1 MLKTEMRNPNTMHI
15 DRCGTEEIL
24 RLIQN
29 ENQVAVDAVGAAVGQ
44 IARACDA
51 IEASIRAGGRLIYI
65 GAGSSGRIGVLD
77 AVECPPTYGV
87 PRELVVGLIAGGYDC
102 MFRAAEG
109 AEDSAEAGVADL
121 QKISL
126 VREDAVVGISAA
138 GNAGYVAAALGYA
151 RDVGCITIGITS
163 NAGSR
168 LDRESDIPIITDT
181 GPEPITGSTRMEAG
195 SAQKMV
201 CNMLTTTVMTRLGM
215 VYENLM
221 INLKPTNLKLR
232 RRVISIV
239 CEILSCDETE
249 AVRRLDACG
258 WSIRAAVEADAAGDA
273 ADQPGAD
280 STL

>member
-1 MLKTEMRNPNTMHI
+1 MRNPNTIHI
-15 DRCGTEEIL
+15 DKCETAEIL

-29 ENQVAVDAVGAAVGQ
+29 ENQVAVDAVGSAIPQ
-44 IARACDA
+44 IALACDA
-51 IEASIRAGGRLIYI
+51 IEAAIRTGGRLIYL

-121 QKISL
+121 RAIDL
-126 VREDAVVGISAA
+126 TGDDAVVGISAA
-138 GNAGYVAAALGYA
+138 GNAGYVAAALEYA
-151 RDVGCITIGITS
+151 RSLGCVTVGITS
-163 NAGSR
+163 NYGSR
-168 LDRESDIPIITDT
+168 LDLESDISIVTDT
-181 GPEPITGSTRMEAG
+181 GSEPITGSTRMKAG

-221 INLKPTNLKLR
+221 INLKPTNIKLR

-239 CEILSCDETE
+239 CEILSCGEDE
-249 AVRRLDACG
+249 AVRRLDVHN
-258 WSIRAAVEADAAGDA
+258 WSIREVVDHREE
-273 ADQPGAD
+273 P
-280 STL
+280 

>member
-1 MLKTEMRNPNTMHI
+1 MWKTETRNPNTMHI
-15 DRCGTEEIL
+15 DKCETTEIL
-24 RLIQN
+24 RLIQA
-29 ENQVAVDAVGAAVGQ
+29 ENVVAVDAVANAIPQ

-51 IEASIRAGGRLIYI
+51 IEASIRAGGRLIYM

-109 AEDSAEAGVADL
+109 AEDSVEAGIADL
-121 QKISL
+121 RAIDLAK
-126 VREDAVVGISAA
+126 EDAVVGISAA
-138 GNAGYVAAALGYA
+138 GNAGYVAAALEYA
-151 RDVGCITIGITS
+151 RSLGCVTIGITS
-163 NAGSR
+163 NFGSR
-168 LDRESDIPIITDT
+168 LDLESDIAIVTDT
-181 GPEPITGSTRMEAG
+181 GPEPITGSTRMKAG

-221 INLKPTNLKLR
+221 INLKPTNIKLR

-239 CEILSCDETE
+239 CEILSCTEEE
-249 AVRRLDACG
+249 AVRRLDTHN
-258 WSIRAAVEADAAGDA
+258 WSIRDVVDHREGM
-273 ADQPGAD
+273 
-280 STL
+280 

>member
-1 MLKTEMRNPNTMHI
+1 MQKTEMRNPNTMHI
-15 DRCGTEEIL
+15 DRCDTTEIL
-24 RLIQN
+24 RLIQA
-29 ENQVAVDAVGAAVGQ
+29 ENKVAVDAVGAAIPQ

-51 IEASIRAGGRLIYI
+51 IEASIRAGGRLIYL

-109 AEDSAEAGVADL
+109 AEDSAEAGIADL
-121 QKISL
+121 KKISL
-126 VREDAVVGISAA
+126 AGEDAVVGISAA
-138 GNAGYVAAALGYA
+138 GNAGYVAAALEYA
-151 RDVGCITIGITS
+151 RSIGCVTIGITS
-163 NAGSR
+163 NFGSR
-168 LDRESDIPIITDT
+168 LDLESDIAIVTDT
-181 GPEPITGSTRMEAG
+181 GPEPITGSTRMKAG

-221 INLKPTNLKLR
+221 INLKPTNIKLR

-239 CEILSCDETE
+239 CEILSCGEDE
-249 AVRRLDACG
+249 AIRRLDAHN
-258 WSIRAAVEADAAGDA
+258 WSIREVVDHREE
-273 ADQPGAD
+273 P
-280 STL
+280 

>member
-1 MLKTEMRNPNTMHI
+1 MLKTEMRNPNTMHF
-15 DRCGTEEIL
+15 DRCTTEEML

-29 ENQVAVDAVGAAVGQ
+29 ENQTAVDAVGAAIPQ

-51 IEASIRAGGRLIYI
+51 IEASIRQGGRLIYL

-121 QKISL
+121 KAIGL
-126 VREDAVVGISAA
+126 TKEDAVVGISAA
-138 GNAGYVAAALGYA
+138 GNAGYVAAALEYA
-151 RDVGCITIGITS
+151 RSIGCMTVGITS
-163 NAGSR
+163 NYGSR
-168 LDRESDIPIITDT
+168 LDLESDISIVTDT
-181 GPEPITGSTRMEAG
+181 GPEVITGSTRMKAG

-221 INLKPTNLKLR
+221 INLKPTNIKLR

-239 CEILSCDETE
+239 CEILSCSEDE
-249 AVRRLDACG
+249 AVRRLEGIRCG
-258 WSIRAAVEADAAGDA
+258 MKSTSCP
-273 ADQPGAD
+273 DQIAQA
-280 STL
+280 LKQAL

>member
-15 DRCGTEEIL
+15 DRCDTEEIL

-29 ENQVAVDAVGAAVGQ
+29 ENLCAAEAVGKAIPQ

-51 IEASIRAGGRLIYI
+51 IEASIRSGGRLIYI

-121 QKISL
+121 KNISL
-126 VREDAVVGISAA
+126 AKEDAVVGISAA
-138 GNAGYVAAALGYA
+138 GNAGYVAAALEYA
-151 RDVGCITIGITS
+151 RSIGCITVGMTS
-163 NAGSR
+163 NYGSR
-168 LDRESDIPIITDT
+168 LDVESDISIVTDT
-181 GPEPITGSTRMEAG
+181 GPEPITGSTRMKAG

-221 INLKPTNLKLR
+221 INLKPTNIKLR

-239 CEILSCDETE
+239 CEILSCGEEE
-249 AVRRLDACG
+249 AVRRLDAHG
-258 WSIRAAVEADAAGDA
+258 WSIRDAVE
-273 ADQPGAD
+273 QEEV
-280 STL
+280 SR

>member
-1 MLKTEMRNPNTMHI
+1 MRNPNTMHI
-15 DRCGTEEIL
+15 DKCETAEIR
-24 RLIQN
+24 RLIQA
-29 ENQVAVDAVGAAVGQ
+29 ENVVAVDAVANAIPQ

-51 IEASIRAGGRLIYI
+51 IEVSIRAGGRLIYM

-109 AEDSAEAGVADL
+109 AEDSAEAGIADL
-121 QKISL
+121 RAIDLAK
-126 VREDAVVGISAA
+126 EDAVVGISAA
-138 GNAGYVAAALGYA
+138 GNAGYVAAALEYA
-151 RDVGCITIGITS
+151 RSLGCVTIGITS
-163 NAGSR
+163 NFGSR
-168 LDRESDIPIITDT
+168 LDLESDIAIVTDT
-181 GPEPITGSTRMEAG
+181 GPEPITGSTRMKAG

-221 INLKPTNLKLR
+221 INLKPTNIKLR

-239 CEILSCDETE
+239 CEILSCTEEE
-249 AVRRLDACG
+249 AVRRLDTHN
-258 WSIRAAVEADAAGDA
+258 WSIRDVVDHREGM
-273 ADQPGAD
+273 
-280 STL
+280 

>member
-1 MLKTEMRNPNTMHI
+1 MNIAMWKTEMRNPNTMHL
-15 DRCGTEEIL
+15 DRCETDEIL

-29 ENQVAVDAVGAAVGQ
+29 ENQAAVDAVGAAIPK
-44 IARACDA
+44 IAQACDA
-51 IEASIRAGGRLIYI
+51 IEAAIRAGGRLIYL

-109 AEDSAEAGVADL
+109 AEDSAEAGIADL
-121 QKISL
+121 RAINL
-126 VREDAVVGISAA
+126 TGDDAVVGISAA
-138 GNAGYVAAALGYA
+138 GNAGYVAAALEYA
-151 RDVGCITIGITS
+151 RSLGCVTIGMTS
-163 NAGSR
+163 NYGSR
-168 LDRESDIPIITDT
+168 LDLESDISIVTDT
-181 GPEPITGSTRMEAG
+181 GPEPITGSTRMKAG

-221 INLKPTNLKLR
+221 IHLKPTNIKLR

-239 CEILSCDETE
+239 CEILSCGEDE
-249 AVRRLDACG
+249 AVRRLDAHD
-258 WSIRAAVEADAAGDA
+258 WSIRAVVDHREE
-273 ADQPGAD
+273 P
-280 STL
+280 